1 MTAHDLVADQGWIR
15 FAGFAL
21 VLIAMLCW
29 QAIAPRRP
37 AGPLRQRWP
46 ANLGMVAIDALMLRL
61 LFPTA
66 GVGAALFAAEH
77 GIGLF
82 HALPAPE
89 WLALALSLVLFDLAI
104 YGQHVATH
112 FVPFLWRIHRVHH
125 SDVAVD
131 ATTAVRFHPAEIAL
145 SMLYKLLVIVALGA
159 PAVAV
164 VLFDVLLNACAI
176 FNHGNVCLGAS
187 ADRRLRA
194 LVVTPDMHRVHHSVH
209 REETDSNFG
218 FCLSLWDRLFGTY
231 RAQPRDGHVRM
242 VIGIHAFR
250 DDPAQRLDRLL
261 LQPLQSG

>member
-1 MTAHDLVADQGWIR
+1 MTAQDLVAEEGWIR

-21 VLIAMLCW
+21 VLTAMLSW

-37 AGPLRQRWP
+37 AGPLRRRWP

-66 GVGAALFAAEH
+66 GVAVALFAAER

-82 HALPAPE
+82 HVLPAAE
-89 WLALALSLVLFDLAI
+89 WLAVALSVVLFDLAI

-125 SDVAVD
+125 SDVAFD

-145 SMLYKLLVIVALGA
+145 SMVYKLLVIVILGA

-164 VLFDVLLNACAI
+164 VLFDVLLNGCAV
-176 FNHGNVCLGAS
+176 FNHGNVRLGAS
-187 ADRRLRA
+187 TDRLLRS
-194 LVVTPDMHRVHHSVH
+194 LIVTPDMHRVHHSVH

-218 FCLSLWDRLFGTY
+218 FCLSVWDRMFGTY
-231 RAQPRDGHVRM
+231 RSQPRDGHTRM
-242 VIGIHAFR
+242 VIGLETFR
-250 DDPAQRLDRLL
+250 DDRAQRLDRLL
-261 LQPLQSG
+261 LHPLNG

>member
-1 MTAHDLVADQGWIR
+1 VTAQDLVAEEGWIR

-21 VLIAMLCW
+21 VLTAMLSW

-37 AGPLRQRWP
+37 AGPLRRRWP

-66 GVGAALFAAEH
+66 GVAVALFAAER

-82 HALPAPE
+82 HVLPAAE
-89 WLALALSLVLFDLAI
+89 WLAVALSVVLFDLAI

-125 SDVAVD
+125 SDVAFD

-145 SMLYKLLVIVALGA
+145 SMVYKLLVIVILGA

-164 VLFDVLLNACAI
+164 VLFDVLLNGCAV
-176 FNHGNVCLGAS
+176 FNHGNVRLGAS
-187 ADRRLRA
+187 TDRLLRS
-194 LVVTPDMHRVHHSVH
+194 LIVTPDLHRVHHSVH

-218 FCLSLWDRLFGTY
+218 FCLSVWDRMFGTY
-231 RAQPRDGHVRM
+231 RGQPRDGHTRM
-242 VIGIHAFR
+242 VIGLETFR
-250 DDPAQRLDRLL
+250 DDRAQRLDRLL
-261 LQPLQSG
+261 LQPLNN